1 MTIQERIDAHA
12 ERLAK
17 ATQEKNLLLA
27 IDAELKNIKAA
38 EEAIL
43 NLEQQIELL

>member
-12 ERLAK
+12 ERLNA
-17 ATQEKNLLLA
+17 ATLEKNVLEA
-27 IDAELKNIKAA
+27 IDAELKKIKAS

-43 NLEQQIELL
+43 SLESQLAN